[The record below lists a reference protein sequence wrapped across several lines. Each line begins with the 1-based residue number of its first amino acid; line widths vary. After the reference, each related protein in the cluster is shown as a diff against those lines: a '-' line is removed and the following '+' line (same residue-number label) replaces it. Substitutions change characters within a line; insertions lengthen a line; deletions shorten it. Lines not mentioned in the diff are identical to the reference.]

1 MMRRELPVFLVVGA
15 LTVLVDLLV
24 YRALM
29 ASGLA
34 TTAPAKAI
42 GFLAGTVFAYC
53 ANRHWTFSQRT
64 AAPGSAARFAVLYG
78 ATLAANVAVNA
89 AMLRMLGAAGPALA
103 VPLAFLAATGV
114 SATLN
119 FIGMKTLV
127 FTHAR
132 RTELP

>member
-34 TTAPAKAI
+34 ATAPAKAI
-42 GFLAGTVFAYC
+42 GFLTGTVFAYC
-53 ANRHWTFSQRT
+53 ANRRWTFNHRVAT
-64 AAPGSAARFAVLYG
+64 AGSAARFALLYG

-89 AMLRMLGAAGPALA
+89 AVLRILDAAAPVLA

-127 FTHAR
+127 FSHAR
-132 RTELP
+132 RAELP

>member
-1 MMRRELPVFLVVGA
+1 MMRRELPVFLVVGT

-34 TTAPAKAI
+34 ATAPAKAV

-53 ANRHWTFSQRT
+53 ANRRWTFGHRA

-89 AMLRMLGAAGPALA
+89 IALRILDAAGPAVA
-103 VPLAFLAATGV
+103 VSLAFVAATGV

-127 FTHAR
+127 FSHAR